1 MNTNRRLAVVLTS
14 LLCVIGHSAAAAQ
27 TIPLRYGQA
36 YSAIRSIFS
45 LPVSVAE
52 REGFF
57 RREGLNFRLLSPFLA
72 AQTK

>member
-1 MNTNRRLAVVLTS
+1 MNANLRLVILG
-14 LLCVIGHSAAAAQ
+14 LLFCVIGLSAASAQ

-45 LPVSVAE
+45 LPVAVAE

-57 RREGLNFRLLSPFLA
+57 LRQGLNFRVVVLFLA
-72 AQTK
+72 APTR